1 MNATIIA
8 RTPTSFTLQI
18 EVPYN
23 GSMLAFEETLQ
34 QRLNEAGVVATAEG
48 LKQFDT
54 DGAPITIGSV
64 KHTTKGPIEKDYQ
77 TPYGVAT
84 VARHVY
90 QSPQGGM
97 TYCPL
102 DRDARIVVSS
112 TPRFA
117 KILSH
122 KYAEFSSPRAQ
133 VDLQENHGRAVSRC
147 LIQDVADAVAAAA
160 LAKEE
165 DWSYTLPKFER
176 PPATVAVSLDGTCT
190 LMGEDGW
197 REAMVGT
204 LAFYDR
210 DGERQ
215 HTVYLAATPEY
226 GKARF
231 LGKLE
236 AEIGRAKAKCPEA
249 HYVGIADGA
258 KGNWEFLGRH
268 TDAQVTDFWHAAEY
282 LGKAAVVL
290 YRGQPRT
297 KEAWLEEACHRL
309 KHEPGGAEWVLK
321 RLRALARERPWAKGD
336 EAVERAI
343 TYFANQ
349 SGAGRMDYPS
359 RVAAHEPIGSG
370 VTEAACKVIV
380 KQRLCGSGMK
390 WTEGGAA
397 VVLSLRALSYT
408 PGRWDQFWSKVDR
421 WGFPVAAGV

>member
-18 EVPYN
+18 EVPYD
-23 GSMLAFEETLQ
+23 GSMLDFEETLQ
-34 QRLNEAGVVATAEG
+34 HRLNEAGVVATAEG
-48 LKQFDT
+48 LKRFDT
-54 DGAPITIGSV
+54 DGTPITVGSS
-64 KHTTKGPIEKDYQ
+64 KLTTKGPVEKDYQ

-90 QSPQGGM
+90 QGTQGGP

-102 DRDARIVVSS
+102 DRDARIVVTS

-133 VDLQENHGRAVSRC
+133 VDLRENHGRTVSRC
-147 LIQDVADAVAAAA
+147 LIQDVADAVAAAV

-165 DWSYTLPKFER
+165 DWSYAPPKFEE
-176 PPATVAVSLDGTCT
+176 PPVTVAVSLDGTCT
-190 LMGEDGW
+190 LMCEDGW

-204 LAFYDR
+204 LAFYDAE
-210 DGERQ
+210 GERQ

-226 GKARF
+226 GRAKF
-231 LGKLE
+231 LGHLE
-236 AEIGRAKAKCPEA
+236 AEIARARAKCPEA

-268 TDAQVTDFWHAAEY
+268 TDVQVTDFWHAAGY
-282 LGKAAVVL
+282 LGMAAVVL
-290 YRGQPRT
+290 YRGHPRT
-297 KEAWLEEACHRL
+297 KEAWLEDACHRL
-309 KHEPGGAEWVLK
+309 KHDPGGAEWVLK
-321 RLRALARERPWAKGD
+321 QLRRLARERPWAKGD
-336 EAVERAI
+336 EDVQRAI
-343 TYFANQ
+343 TYLANQ
-349 SGAGRMDYPS
+349 SGAGRMDYAG
-359 RVAAHEPIGSG
+359 RVAANEPIGSG

-390 WTEGGAA
+390 WTEGGSA

-408 PGRWDQFWSKVDR
+408 PERWGQFWSKVDR
-421 WGFPVAAGV
+421 WGFPVAA

>member
-1 MNATIIA
+1 MDATITA

-23 GSMLAFEETLQ
+23 TSMLDFEETLQ
-34 QRLNEAGVVATAEG
+34 QRLNQAGVAATAEG

-54 DGAPITIGSV
+54 DGSPITVGPV
-64 KHTTKGPIEKDYQ
+64 KFTSKGQVAKDYQ

-90 QSPQGGM
+90 QSPQGGP

-102 DRDARIVVSS
+102 DRDARIVVTS

-117 KILSH
+117 KVLSH

-133 VDLQENHGRAVSRC
+133 IDLQENHGRSVSRC
-147 LIQDVADAVAAAA
+147 LIQDVTDAVAAAA
-160 LAKEE
+160 MAKEE
-165 DWSYTLPKFER
+165 DWNYTLPKFEE
-176 PPATVAVSLDGTCT
+176 PPSTVAVSLDGTCL

-197 REAMVGT
+197 RETMVGT
-204 LAFYDR
+204 LSFYDKA
-210 DGERQ
+210 GERR
-215 HTVYLAATPEY
+215 HTIYLAATPEY
-226 GKARF
+226 GKSKF
-231 LGKLE
+231 LSHLE
-236 AEIGRAKAKCPEA
+236 TEIGRAKGKCPDA

-258 KGNWEFLGRH
+258 KGNWEFLQRH
-268 TDAQVTDFWHAAEY
+268 TDVQVTDFWHAAEY

-290 YRGQPRT
+290 YRGQPQTR
-297 KEAWLEEACHRL
+297 KAWLDDACHRL
-309 KHEPGGAEWVLK
+309 KHEPGGAGWVLK
-321 RLRALARERPWAKGD
+321 RLRSLARERPWASGD
-336 EAVERAI
+336 EDVQSAI

-349 SGAGRMDYPS
+349 SKAGRMDYAA
-359 RVAAHEPIGSG
+359 RVAAMEPIGSG

-390 WTEGGAA
+390 WTEDGAA

-408 PGRWDQFWSKVDR
+408 PERWNQFWSKVDR
-421 WGFPVAAGV
+421 WGFPVAA

>member
-1 MNATIIA
+1 MNATIVA
-8 RTPTSFTLQI
+8 RTPTSFTLQV
-18 EVPYN
+18 EVPYSD
-23 GSMLAFEETLQ
+23 SMLDFEEALQ
-34 QRLNEAGVVATAEG
+34 HRLNEAGVLGTAEG

-54 DGAPITIGSV
+54 DGSPITIGSARL
-64 KHTTKGPIEKDYQ
+64 TSKGQFEKDYQ

-90 QSPQGGM
+90 QSPQGGP

-102 DRDARIVVSS
+102 DRDARIVVTS

-117 KILSH
+117 KVLSH

-133 VDLQENHGRAVSRC
+133 IDLKENHGRAVSRC

-165 DWSYTLPKFER
+165 DWSYTLPKFAE
-176 PPATVAVSLDGTCT
+176 PPATVAISLDGTCL

-197 REAMVGT
+197 RETMVGT
-204 LAFYDR
+204 LSFYDR
-210 DGERQ
+210 EGERQ
-215 HTVYLAATPEY
+215 HTIYLAATPEY
-226 GKARF
+226 GKAKF
-231 LGKLE
+231 LSHLE
-236 AEIGRAKAKCPEA
+236 AEIGRARARCPDA

-258 KGNWEFLGRH
+258 QGNWEFLGRH
-268 TDAQVTDFWHAAEY
+268 TDVQVTDFWHAVEY

-290 YRGQPRT
+290 YRGQPQTR
-297 KEAWLEEACHRL
+297 KAWLDEACHRL

-321 RLRALARERPWAKGD
+321 RLRSLARERPWAKGD
-336 EAVERAI
+336 EDVQSAI
-343 TYFANQ
+343 RYFANQ
-349 SGAGRMDYPS
+349 SEAGRMDYAA
-359 RVAAHEPIGSG
+359 RVVAMEPIGSG

-390 WTEGGAA
+390 WTEDGAA

-408 PGRWDQFWSKVDR
+408 PERWDQFWSKVDR
-421 WGFPVAAGV
+421 WGFPVAA

>member
-1 MNATIIA
+1 MNATIVA
-8 RTPTSFTLQI
+8 RTPTSFTLQV
-18 EVPYN
+18 EVPYSD
-23 GSMLAFEETLQ
+23 SMLDFEEALQ
-34 QRLNEAGVVATAEG
+34 HRLNEAGVLGTAEG

-54 DGAPITIGSV
+54 DGSPITAGSV
-64 KHTTKGPIEKDYQ
+64 KLTTKGPIEKDYQ

-90 QSPQGGM
+90 QSAQGGP

-102 DRDARIVVSS
+102 DRDARIVVTS

-117 KILSH
+117 KVLSH

-133 VDLQENHGRAVSRC
+133 VDLQENHGRSVSRC
-147 LIQDVADAVAAAA
+147 LIQDVADAVAAAV
-160 LAKEE
+160 LVKEE
-165 DWSYTLPKFER
+165 DWSYTLPKFEE
-176 PPATVAVSLDGTCT
+176 PPSTVAISLDGTCT

-204 LAFYDR
+204 LAFYDAE
-210 DGERQ
+210 GERQ
-215 HTVYLAATPEY
+215 HTIYLAATPEY
-226 GKARF
+226 GKAKF
-231 LGKLE
+231 LGHLE
-236 AEIGRAKAKCPEA
+236 SEIGRAKAKCPDA

-268 TDAQVTDFWHAAEY
+268 TDVQVTDFWHAAEY

-290 YRGQPRT
+290 YRGQPQTR
-297 KEAWLEEACHRL
+297 KAWLDDACHRL
-309 KHEPGGAEWVLK
+309 KHEAGGAVWVLK
-321 RLRALARERPWAKGD
+321 RLRSLARERPWAKDD
-336 EAVERAI
+336 EDVQKAI

-349 SGAGRMDYPS
+349 SGAGRMDYAA
-359 RVAAHEPIGSG
+359 RVAANEPIGSG

-390 WTEGGAA
+390 WTEDGAA

-408 PGRWDQFWSKVDR
+408 PERWGQFWSKVDR
-421 WGFPVAAGV
+421 WGFPVAA

>member
-1 MNATIIA
+1 MNATIVA
-8 RTPTSFTLQI
+8 RTPTSFTLQV
-18 EVPYN
+18 EVPYSD
-23 GSMLAFEETLQ
+23 SMLDFEEALQ
-34 QRLNEAGVVATAEG
+34 HRLNEAGVLGTAEG

-54 DGAPITIGSV
+54 DGSPITAGSV
-64 KHTTKGPIEKDYQ
+64 KLTTKGPIEKDYQ

-90 QSPQGGM
+90 QSPQGGP

-102 DRDARIVVSS
+102 DRDARIVVTS

-117 KILSH
+117 KVLSH

-133 VDLQENHGRAVSRC
+133 VDLQENHGRSVSRC
-147 LIQDVADAVAAAA
+147 LIQDVADAVAAAV
-160 LAKEE
+160 LVKEE
-165 DWSYTLPKFER
+165 DWSYTLPKFEE
-176 PPATVAVSLDGTCT
+176 PPSTVAISLDGTCT

-204 LAFYDR
+204 LAFYDAE
-210 DGERQ
+210 GERQ
-215 HTVYLAATPEY
+215 HTISLAATPEY
-226 GKARF
+226 GKAKF
-231 LGKLE
+231 LGHLE
-236 AEIGRAKAKCPEA
+236 SEIGRAKAKCPDA

-268 TDAQVTDFWHAAEY
+268 TDVQVTDFWHAAEY

-297 KEAWLEEACHRL
+297 RKAWLDDACHRL
-309 KHEPGGAEWVLK
+309 KHEPGGAVWVLK
-321 RLRALARERPWAKGD
+321 RLRSLARERPWAKDD
-336 EAVERAI
+336 EDVQKAI

-349 SGAGRMDYPS
+349 SGAGRMDYAA
-359 RVAAHEPIGSG
+359 RVAANEPIGSG

-390 WTEGGAA
+390 WTEDGAA

-408 PGRWDQFWSKVDR
+408 PERWGQFWSKVDR
-421 WGFPVAAGV
+421 WGFPVAA

>member
-1 MNATIIA
+1 MAATIIA
-8 RTPTSFTLQI
+8 RTPTSFTLQV

-23 GSMLAFEETLQ
+23 DSMLDFEEALQ
-34 QRLNEAGVVATAEG
+34 QRLNDAGVVATAEG

-54 DGAPITIGSV
+54 DGSPITVGAARLTS
-64 KHTTKGPIEKDYQ
+64 KGPVEKDYQ

-90 QSPQGGM
+90 QSNQGGA

-117 KILSH
+117 KVLSH

-133 VDLQENHGRAVSRC
+133 VDLEKNHGRSVSRC
-147 LIQDVADAVAAAA
+147 LIQDVADAVAAAV

-165 DWSYTLPKFER
+165 AWGYALPKFEE
-176 PPATVAVSLDGTCT
+176 PPTTVAVSLDGTCL
-190 LMGEDGW
+190 LMGEEGW
-197 REAMVGT
+197 RETMVGT
-204 LAFYDR
+204 LSFYDR
-210 DGERQ
+210 EGERQ
-215 HTVYLAATPEY
+215 HTIYLAATPEY
-226 GKARF
+226 GKAKF
-231 LGKLE
+231 LGRLE
-236 AEIGRAKAKCPEA
+236 AEIDRAKAKCPDA
-249 HYVGIADGA
+249 RYVGIADGA

-268 TDAQVTDFWHAAEY
+268 TDVQVTDFWHAVEY

-290 YRGQPRT
+290 YRGQPQSR
-297 KEAWLEEACHRL
+297 KAWLDEACHRL
-309 KHEPGGAEWVLK
+309 KHEPGGAGWVLK
-321 RLRALARERPWAKGD
+321 RLRSLARERPWAKGD
-336 EAVERAI
+336 EDVRSAI

-349 SGAGRMDYPS
+349 SEAGRMDYAA
-359 RVAAHEPIGSG
+359 RVAAMEPIGSG

-390 WTEGGAA
+390 WTEDGAA

-408 PGRWDQFWSKVDR
+408 PERWDQFWSKVDR
-421 WGFPVAAGV
+421 WGFPVAA